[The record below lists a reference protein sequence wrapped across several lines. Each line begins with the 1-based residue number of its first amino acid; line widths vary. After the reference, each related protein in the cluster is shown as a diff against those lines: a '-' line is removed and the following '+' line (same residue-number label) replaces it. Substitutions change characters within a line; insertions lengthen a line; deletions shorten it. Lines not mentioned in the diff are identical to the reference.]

1 MLVIFLDY
9 ASILL
14 LFGSLRIPHHRQD
27 VRWQR
32 CLMTKVIFTQPS
44 FFCLSEVP
52 ADCNDRILIH
62 IPGVTRV
69 LEWAGFPGA
78 FPSSAC
84 VIHADPTLHVSWEDV
99 RSTGLRVFEI
109 DYSHVLPISPRRF
122 DNFCLLVIV
131 R

>member
-14 LFGSLRIPHHRQD
+14 LFGSLRISHHRQD
-27 VRWQR
+27 VRWQG

-52 ADCNDRILIH
+52 ADCNDRILVH
-62 IPGVTRV
+62 FPGVTRV
-69 LEWAGFPGA
+69 LEWEGFPGA

-84 VIHADPTLHVSWEDV
+84 VIHADLTLHVSWEDA
-99 RSTGLRVFEI
+99 RSTCLGVLEI
-109 DYSHVLPISPRRF
+109 EYSHVLSVYPCRF
-122 DNFCLLVIV
+122 NNFWLLAGVW
-131 R
+131 